1 MKLQEITLPYVI
13 QEVDYA
19 ALRQAIAQAF
29 AEEYGVRTADNVRV
43 AHFNP
48 AIIDVTVVV
57 QERQPKM
64 DEFALALSE
73 ALRRQGVRVAI
84 RITADGVETA

>member
-1 MKLQEITLPYVI
+1 MKVRDITLPYVI

-19 ALRQAIAQAF
+19 ALRQAIEHAF
-29 AEEYGVRTADNVRV
+29 AEEYGVGIVDNVRV

-48 AIIDVTVVV
+48 ASIDVTVVV
-57 QERQPKM
+57 QERQPTM
-64 DEFALALSE
+64 DDFALALSE

-84 RITADGVETA
+84 RITDDGKG